1 MHYSSVIH
9 CFADQSRF
17 RTAQYSDWL
26 LFSEPVWCLSQTSEK
41 VWITGKV
48 TLVEHDKS
56 HENLPKNKAPLY
68 QIIQGS
74 VSPALQITG
83 QSCSRVGTCKAL
95 LVQV

>member
-1 MHYSSVIH
+1 MHYSDVIH

-17 RTAQYSDWL
+17 RTTQYSDCL
-26 LFSEPVWCLSQTSEK
+26 LFSEPVWCSSQTSEK
-41 VWITGKV
+41 VWVTEV

-56 HENLPKNKAPLY
+56 YENLPKNKAPLY

-74 VSPALQITG
+74 MSPTLHITG
-83 QSCSRVGTCKAL
+83 NSCSRVGTCMAF